1 MGSTG
6 VIAGPVLEEQAIAA
20 VPQQGWL
27 KGYVK
32 WASQATDANLA
43 YHLIG
48 GLAVLS
54 QSVPIDYCVPF
65 GLSIYMPI
73 YGLLVGNSTD
83 SRKSTAIELARRM
96 VKLAMPDR
104 HGAAFGSAEAIVDEL
119 KANPQQIVFLPEY
132 SSLLSQAEKGYA
144 NAIKT
149 KLTECYD
156 CAPLARRKA
165 NGKGVTVETPRLTL
179 LCGIA
184 PGYIERHTESVDWS
198 EGYLARHFTILAA
211 RERYIE
217 SPVNNGAWE
226 EQLVKYLHGLL
237 SAGASAYE
245 PGGYAPCEGLT
256 PGASH
261 LRAEWQARM
270 TKIAADVKHK
280 EIAPGIG
287 RASGMVL
294 KTAGLLAWD
303 WGRARTGYAW
313 KVDEEV
319 VAAALKIADL
329 HVQSVLA
336 IGEWLAPDKAMRD
349 RRRLL
354 TLIDTKPIRRGA
366 LWTEAKM
373 TKRDGTHLLET
384 LIEENAIRVAHVVN
398 GEPYYVRV
406 RPDERR
412 GAFYSAPEPVFD
424 DSMAPPIGEDEVP
437 PEAYD

>member
-1 MGSTG
+1 VQS
-6 VIAGPVLEEQAIAA
+6 INAGPILEEQAIAA
-20 VPQQGWL
+20 IPQQGWL

-43 YHLIG
+43 YHLVA
-48 GLAVLS
+48 GLTVLS

-104 HGAAFGSAEAIVDEL
+104 HGAAFGSAESIVDEL
-119 KANPQQIVFLPEY
+119 HANPQQIVFLPEY
-132 SSLLSQAEKGYA
+132 SSLLAQAEKGYA

-149 KLTECYD
+149 KLTEAYD
-156 CAPLARRKA
+156 SAPMSRRKA
-165 NGKGVTVETPRLTL
+165 NGKGVTVETPRLSL

-184 PGYIERHTESVDWS
+184 PGYIEKHTEGVDWS
-198 EGYLARHFTILAA
+198 EGFLARHFTILASRA
-211 RERYIE
+211 RYIE
-217 SPVNNGAWE
+217 TPVNNVAWE
-226 EQLVKYLHGLL
+226 EQLVKYLQGLL
-237 SAGASAYE
+237 AAGASAYE
-245 PGGYAPCEGLT
+245 VGGYAPCDGLT
-256 PGASH
+256 PGAAK
-261 LRAEWQARM
+261 LRAEWQANVA
-270 TKIAADVKHK
+270 KIAADVKHK

-294 KTAGLLAWD
+294 KAAGLLAWD
-303 WGRARTGYAW
+303 WGRARTGFAW
-313 KVDEEV
+313 KIDDEAM
-319 VAAALKIADL
+319 AAALKIVDL

-354 TLIDTKPIRRGA
+354 TLIDAKPIRRGA

-384 LIEENAIRVAHVVN
+384 LIEENVIRVAHVVN

-406 RPDERR
+406 GVTERR
-412 GAFYSAPEPVFD
+412 GAFYTAPEPVFD
-424 DSMAPPIGEDEVP
+424 DAIGPPPGEDEVP